1 MPEKN
6 VHHHAVSCKAALFS
20 PNGKQVLLMQLHY
33 ADRTGYDL
41 PGGFAKA
48 GESPDKAVRRKI
60 EEETGLKEVS
70 LVRQDFWQHED
81 GKIVLGFAGQ
91 LKSTELPPAPMSDRQ
106 TPHWIDLG
114 AIVRDEVNAGS
125 YKEFIL
131 HTASQTAAHPVS
143 CKVAIF
149 TPDASKVLLM
159 YYPQRK
165 YHGLPGGH
173 LEKGETPEEALKRE
187 LSEELGADILG
198 DLTKRDFWVH
208 PSGKVILGFVATA
221 TTEKLPE
228 PPDREFEIGEWV
240 TRDEL
245 KDKGDN
251 YRQFI
256 LANWPDQQDK
266 VQ

>member
-1 MPEKN
+1 MSHAN
-6 VHHHAVSCKAALFS
+6 HAVSCKAALFS
-20 PNGKQVLLMQLHY
+20 PSGKQVLLMRLHY
-33 ADRTGYDL
+33 LGPDAWGL
-41 PGGFAKA
+41 PGGHAEL
-48 GESPDKAVRRKI
+48 GESPDKAVRRELA
-60 EEETGLKEVS
+60 EEVGLKDVS
-70 LVRQDFWQHED
+70 LTRQDFWQHED

-91 LKSTELPPAPMSDRQ
+91 LKSTNLPPPPKPEHEQAQ
-106 TPHWIDLG
+106 WIDLA
-114 AIVRDEVNAGS
+114 AIARDEVNVGS

-131 HTASQTAAHPVS
+131 HTASQTAVHPVS

-149 TPDASKVLLM
+149 TEDASKVLLM

-173 LEKGETPEEALKRE
+173 MEKGEAPEVALKRE
-187 LSEELGADILG
+187 LHEELGADIIS

-208 PSGKVILGFVATA
+208 PSGKVILGFTATA

-228 PPDREFEIGEWV
+228 PPDRDFESGEWV

-256 LANWPDQQDK
+256 AANWPGTQQNK